1 MANGGAHN
9 EKLETRNQKLA
20 TLTVSDTGS
29 GMSADELARV
39 FDRFYRGEQSRS
51 RGTGGVGLGLS
62 IARTIIEAH
71 HGTIAIDSEPGK
83 GTTVRVTL
91 PRVIGSS

>member
-1 MANGGAHN
+1 
-9 EKLETRNQKLA
+9 
-20 TLTVSDTGS
+20 
-29 GMSADELARV
+29 MSAEELARI
-39 FDRFYRGEQSRS
+39 FDRFYRGEQSRG

-91 PRVIGSS
+91 PRLAATGM